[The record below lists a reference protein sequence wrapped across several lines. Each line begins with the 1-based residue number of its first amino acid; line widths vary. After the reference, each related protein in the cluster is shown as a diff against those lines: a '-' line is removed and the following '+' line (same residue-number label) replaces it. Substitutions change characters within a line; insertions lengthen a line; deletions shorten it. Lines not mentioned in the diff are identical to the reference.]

1 MQLNYDLGVFLLVF
15 LLVFRFFVLFFCFFF
30 NLCRNGTGK
39 SKRNMF
45 VLGRIIFAMKLSKFV
60 VSLHAFEIQRQQL
73 PSIQA
78 ADLQKD
84 ATCSSLK

>member
-1 MQLNYDLGVFLLVF
+1 MQLNYDLGFFLLVF
-15 LLVFRFFVLFFCFFF
+15 LLVFRFFVLFGFFF

>member
-1 MQLNYDLGVFLLVF
+1 
-15 LLVFRFFVLFFCFFF
+15 
-30 NLCRNGTGK
+30 
-39 SKRNMF
+39 MF
-45 VLGRIIFAMKLSKFV
+45 VLGRIVFAMKLSKFV
-60 VSLHAFEIQRQQL
+60 VSLHAFEIQGQQL